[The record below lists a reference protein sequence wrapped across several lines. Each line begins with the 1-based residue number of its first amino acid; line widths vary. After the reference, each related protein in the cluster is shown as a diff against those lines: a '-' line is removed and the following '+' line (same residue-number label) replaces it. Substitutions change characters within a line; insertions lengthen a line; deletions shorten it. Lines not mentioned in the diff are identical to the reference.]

1 MVGRGRLLD
10 LGAWAGGVGGR
21 IVREGGGCNITR

>member
-1 MVGRGRLLD
+1 MAGRGRLLD

-21 IVREGGGCNITR
+21 IVREGEDVI